1 METEVE
7 VEKLVEVPV
16 DRIVYQDKIIIQ
28 ERESEVAVE
37 SLVYLE
43 KFGNTLTNFHERTTC
58 QLIFYVLI
66 LSVEVPVETWTEV
79 EVPVETLVEV
89 SLPVERIIE
98 QVVVLY

>member
-37 SLVYLE
+37 SLVYME
-43 KFGNTLTNFHERTTC
+43 KLGKTLTVVPRESTLKRS
-58 QLIFYVLI
+58 VLFA
-66 LSVEVPVETWTEV
+66 LDKK
-79 EVPVETLVEV
+79 
-89 SLPVERIIE
+89 
-98 QVVVLY
+98 